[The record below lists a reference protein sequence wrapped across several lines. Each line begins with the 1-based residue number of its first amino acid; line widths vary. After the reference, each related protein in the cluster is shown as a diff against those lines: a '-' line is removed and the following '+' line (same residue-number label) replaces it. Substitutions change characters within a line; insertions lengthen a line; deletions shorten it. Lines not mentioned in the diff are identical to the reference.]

1 MNARRHPQRRRP
13 QTSLRWRLRALA
25 AILGLC
31 VIAVLARAVD
41 LQLVR
46 KDFYQAQGDARFL
59 RELPIPTSR
68 GQILDRNGEALAVST
83 PVQSIWANPSAL
95 LDNAGRIAQLA
106 AALDLDPDKLLADTR
121 DKAEANRE
129 FMYLRRRLPPDRAA
143 QVLALDINGVNAQR
157 EFRRYY
163 PGGEVLAH
171 VLGYTNID
179 DLGQEGL
186 ELAYNSWLAGSAG
199 SQRVIRDRRGL
210 VVETVELLHAP
221 EPGRDLVLSIDR
233 RLQYLAYRELSAA
246 LVEHNASSGSMVVLD
261 APTGEVLTMVN
272 LPSYNNNSRASV
284 EPGNRRNRAV
294 TDLFEPGS
302 VIKTFTLAA
311 GLESGLFTP
320 ESVIDTEGG
329 RLLVTRHTVRDVRNF
344 GPLDLAGILAK
355 SSNVAATKIAL
366 ALDNEQLW
374 SVFARIGVGASTE
387 SGFPGEASGVL
398 PPAQRWGT
406 LHKAT
411 MAYGYAIS
419 VTALQMAQ
427 AYGALA
433 NRGRLQPPTFIKG
446 ERKPGRQIFDPAIA
460 DSLVQMLETVTA
472 PGGSGT
478 RAAVA
483 NYSVAGKTG
492 TTRRATSGG
501 YENRYV
507 SVFTGMIPASDPRL
521 VGVVVINDPTGGGYY
536 GGLVAAPVFG
546 KVMTGAMRLL
556 DIPPDRA
563 TRTVLA
569 EAPASDSAE
578 LVPELPP
585 GLLADLGRTPV
596 AEAEGTPRRGVAP

>member
-1 MNARRHPQRRRP
+1 MSLRRQPRGQRRRP
-13 QTSLRWRLRALA
+13 QTSLRWRLRALVGVLA
-25 AILGLC
+25 LC
-31 VIAVLARAVD
+31 VIAVLVRAVD

-83 PVQSIWANPSAL
+83 PVQSLWANPSAL
-95 LDNAGRIAQLA
+95 LDNAARIPEPPGPG
-106 AALDLDPDKLLADTR
+106 LDPQRLLADTR
-121 DKAEANRE
+121 DKAAANRE

-171 VLGYTNID
+171 VLGYTDID
-179 DLGQEGL
+179 DQGQEGL

-210 VVETVELLHAP
+210 VVETVELLRAP

-261 APTGEVLTMVN
+261 APTGEILAMVN
-272 LPSYNNNSRASV
+272 LPSYNNNSRSSV

-302 VIKTFTLAA
+302 VIKAFTIAA
-311 GLESGLFTP
+311 GLESGRFTP
-320 ESVIDTEGG
+320 DSVIDTEGG

-344 GPLDLAGILAK
+344 GPLDLAGVLAK

-366 ALDNEQLW
+366 ALENEELW
-374 SVFARIGVGASTE
+374 SVFARIGIGASTE

-419 VTALQMAQ
+419 VTALQLAQ

-446 ERKPGRQIFDPAIA
+446 ERKPGRQVFAPEIA
-460 DSLVQMLETVTA
+460 DALVRMLETVTA

-507 SVFTGMIPASDPRL
+507 SVFSGMIPASDPRL

-546 KVMTGAMRLL
+546 QVMTGAMRLL
-556 DIPPDRA
+556 DIPP
-563 TRTVLA
+563 T
-569 EAPASDSAE
+569 APARRCWPRPGRRFRRAGAGTA
-578 LVPELPP
+578 P
-585 GLLADLGRTPV
+585 GLR
-596 AEAEGTPRRGVAP
+596 AEPSARRWPKQPQRPAAGAP